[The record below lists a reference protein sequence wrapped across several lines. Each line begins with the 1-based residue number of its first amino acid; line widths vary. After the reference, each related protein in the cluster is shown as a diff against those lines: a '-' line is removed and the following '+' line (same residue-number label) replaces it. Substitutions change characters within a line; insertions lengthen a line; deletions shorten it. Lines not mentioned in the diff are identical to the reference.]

1 MTTKI
6 GPHLLPE
13 RSSAPSLLIALPS
26 DIINSIAGKYLSPKA
41 LSQLSQ
47 ASPEAHQLVTSQTE
61 YRTYTNSHSKL
72 TYQSLRAG
80 KKIPI
85 EVLENFQ
92 PRDYSSLDFNDPEDK
107 DYFESVSNGL
117 NYNLREVNSDNFG
130 VFYNRLSE
138 VQKKYIISLQLPQN
152 ITNNLLLQILQ
163 ECPNLEELSCWE
175 CDQITGVGFDRLPD
189 GLELKKLIFS
199 SCPITDANLLSL
211 MQKCPNLE
219 ELLGF

>member
-1 MTTKI
+1 MNQI
-6 GPHLLPE
+6 V
-13 RSSAPSLLIALPS
+13 
-26 DIINSIAGKYLSPKA
+26 
-41 LSQLSQ
+41 Q
-47 ASPEAHQLVTSQTE
+47 
-61 YRTYTNSHSKL
+61 
-72 TYQSLRAG
+72 
-80 KKIPI
+80 
-85 EVLENFQ
+85 F
-92 PRDYSSLDFNDPEDK
+92 
-107 DYFESVSNGL
+107 SN
-117 NYNLREVNSDNFG
+117 NFG

-219 ELLGF
+219 ELTCEVCDQITGVGFDRLPNGLGLKKLDFSYCPITNANLLSLIRKCPNLEELRGKTEKLNILNFIRSEEKKLWEKQVKTVVSFLAISILLSLEGYLISKFL